1 MNEIK
6 SKETMNKNNY
16 RELAIKYQVDD
27 IPGALINGSRLA
39 RILSDIEDSEKKIT
53 KYSLE
58 FLKKQELLALSN
70 YAKKEISYSK
80 FLEQAKREQS
90 KRIGMTE
97 TKVTTKTKVA
107 QEAKVEKKKLEK
119 VTQVKHMRTNYVLID
134 FENVQPKNLALL
146 NGHNFKVMVF
156 VGAKQNKVP
165 FDLAQ
170 ALQSLG
176 DKAEYIKISG
186 TGSDALDFHI
196 AFYIG
201 QLVEKDPNS
210 YFHIISKDTGF
221 DPLIKH
227 LKSKKILVHRE
238 KDLAEI
244 PLLKISNATSTEEK
258 LQAIVEYLIDRGQSR
273 PRKVKTLT
281 NTIRSIF
288 RQTLGEDELTSLI
301 ELMKKKKLISVD
313 NEKIT
318 YTLQAK

>member
-1 MNEIK
+1 MTKNKHKEI
-6 SKETMNKNNY
+6 
-16 RELAIKYQVDD
+16 AIKYRVDD
-27 IPGALINGSRLA
+27 ISGSLILGSRLT
-39 RILSDIEDSEKKIT
+39 RILNDIECSEKTIT
-53 KYSLE
+53 EYSLK
-58 FLKKQELLALSN
+58 FLEKEGLLALFN
-70 YAKKEISYSK
+70 YAKKEISFSE
-80 FLEQAKREQS
+80 FLNQSQIEQEKRL
-90 KRIGMTE
+90 GMTE
-97 TKVTTKTKVA
+97 TKVITKTKVA

-119 VTQVKHMRTNYVLID
+119 VTQVKHMRTNYVLSD

-146 NGHNFKVMVF
+146 NGHHFKVMVF

-221 DPLIKH
+221 DPLIEH
-227 LKSKKILVHRE
+227 LKSKKILVQRE
-238 KDLAEI
+238 KDLSEI
-244 PLLKISNATSTEEK
+244 PLLKISNPTSSEDK
-258 LQAIVEYLIDRGQSR
+258 LQAIVEYLIGRGQAR
-273 PRKVKTLT
+273 PRKVTTLT

-288 RQTLGEDELTSLI
+288 RKTLDETELTSLI
-301 ELMKKKKLISVD
+301 AQMKKKKLIAVD

-318 YTLQAK
+318 YTLQKK